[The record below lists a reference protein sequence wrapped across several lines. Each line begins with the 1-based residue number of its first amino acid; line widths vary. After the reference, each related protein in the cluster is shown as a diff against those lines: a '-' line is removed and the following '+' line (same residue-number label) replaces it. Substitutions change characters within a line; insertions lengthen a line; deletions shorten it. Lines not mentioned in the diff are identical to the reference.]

1 MLDRGN
7 VSLLGWAFG
16 FEPVCVV
23 LQRMVLLTSV
33 LFLPYLWQS
42 DVVEFHN
49 FCIFQHTSRTM
60 EEVIEKYISHVKA
73 SN

>member
-7 VSLLGWAFG
+7 VSSLGWAFG

-23 LQRMVLLTSV
+23 PQRMVLLTSV

-49 FCIFQHTSRTM
+49 FCIF
-60 EEVIEKYISHVKA
+60 
-73 SN
+73 